1 MRVCQVPEIVLLQAS
16 LIAQPIATN
25 TMTCRVQAD
34 QNSSIITVNVEDG
47 MMQSASL
54 KSYGA
59 WGSVLELSLAQGEVV
74 GHVSTP
80 DDA

>member
-1 MRVCQVPEIVLLQAS
+1 MRVGQVPEIVLLQAS

-54 KSYGA
+54 K
-59 WGSVLELSLAQGEVV
+59 E
-74 GHVSTP
+74 
-80 DDA
+80 